1 MPLMNEQVGRLMTEQ
16 RLGDARF
23 PTLAVLMVPPAT
35 ASTAWF
41 ALNGNRSTTVGVGL
55 AAIDGCGVGPTSAG
69 FVRRSKTS
77 DLALTGGEHGG

>member
-1 MPLMNEQVGRLMTEQ
+1 MPLVNGQVGRLMTDEQ
-16 RLGDARF
+16 RLSDARF

-55 AAIDGCGVGPTSAG
+55 AAV
-69 FVRRSKTS
+69 
-77 DLALTGGEHGG
+77 LAL